1 MSGRHHTRI
10 RFGFLL
16 TGLALALHTGA
27 STAADTRQ
35 LGLVQ
40 EHTLTYCSSMDAPP
54 LASFDMQQ
62 RPQGFSVDV
71 AQDVAKS
78 LGNLKIDWRI
88 VPFSGMIPA
97 LKAHQCD
104 LVISQL
110 FDKPERR
117 EVIDIIDYMYSSQSI
132 LVPHGNPKNI
142 KALGDL
148 SGMKV
153 GVINGST
160 IRSLLEKENATLTA
174 AGKPPMNIVVFGQD
188 ADAFQA
194 FRLQQVDAYGTT
206 AESAA
211 HFRSVTGDT
220 FQEALPSFNRIPTGI
235 GARKDEPL
243 SNAVKQ
249 AVADLVHSDRY
260 TQMLKKW
267 KLENDRF

>member
-1 MSGRHHTRI
+1 MSGRQVNRV
-10 RFGFLL
+10 RFGFLFI
-16 TGLALALHTGA
+16 GLAFFLQTGA
-27 STAADTRQ
+27 KAAADTQQ
-35 LGLVQ
+35 LGLLQ
-40 EHTLTYCSSMDAPP
+40 DHTLTYCSSMDAPP
-54 LASFDMQQ
+54 LASFDLQQ

-78 LGNLKIDWRI
+78 LGMKIDWRI

-153 GVINGST
+153 AVINGST

-174 AGKPPMNIVVFGQD
+174 AGKPPMNIVVYGQD

-243 SNAVKQ
+243 SKAVQQ
-249 AVADLVHSDRY
+249 AVAELVRSDRY